1 MKPVESGKINMKCV
15 TSISVNFTS
24 HDIWLTPMKVLQKI
38 KPQTPD
44 FTQMYV
50 CICIIYAKCI
60 HICVT
65 FIYIDRY
72 K

>member
-15 TSISVNFTS
+15 TSILVNFTS

-65 FIYIDRY
+65 FIYIDR
-72 K
+72 